1 MPITS
6 PTLTPVQ
13 RPSRLRRLGMSI
25 TLLGIVAYLGFLA
38 IHISPHAGGSD
49 SSGYLNSARL
59 LAQGEFFAPV
69 RSLPENSSVAFGEM
83 AFQPLGLRLHPTGD
97 RLVPTYP
104 IGLPLHLGAA
114 AQIVGWNYTVI
125 AVNLLTI
132 LASGG
137 LLWTLA
143 RQLGLSLLWSTAG
156 VLWLWLCPVF
166 IFSALQP
173 MSDLLA
179 LAWSLAVLSSAL
191 RVRDDWRWGL
201 ACGAALSLAVLVRPT
216 SALLVFPVLIAL
228 GFQWRAYLAVG
239 AGGLPGAAL
248 FAFYNWKVYG
258 SPLVTGYGEVWSAFS
273 RAYFVPNLLQ
283 FARWIPILFSP
294 LIILALAAPFLPTA
308 RLRGYKMLAGWF
320 VILVSFYGFYYCA
333 GETWWY
339 LRFILPAF
347 PALILATLRILA
359 ATEQALRLT
368 SKKTVIVA
376 AALLTISTAWQ
387 LRAIQR
393 LDVMTLEQRERTYP
407 DSAHWAQTHLPA
419 NAAIFCLQVSGALFY
434 YNDFLLI
441 RWDQIAPDRSS
452 SLLTTL
458 AAQKRPIYAALFP
471 FESAEAIK
479 KIGGHWTKLS
489 TVGQVTFWERQ
500 P

>member
-1 MPITS
+1 MPPAS
-6 PTLTPVQ
+6 PTLIATP
-13 RPSRLRRLGMSI
+13 PATYLRRGWMTI
-25 TLLGIVAYLGFLA
+25 TLIGVVAYLGILST
-38 IHISPHAGGSD
+38 HMSPHAGGSD
-49 SSGYLNSARL
+49 SSGYLTSARL

-83 AFQPLGLRLHPTGD
+83 AFQPLGLRLHPAGD

-114 AQIVGWNYTVI
+114 AQIVGWDYAVI

-143 RQLGLSLLWSTAG
+143 RQLGLSPLWSATG

-239 AGGLPGAAL
+239 AGGLPGASL

-283 FARWIPILFSP
+283 FARWIPVLFSP

-347 PALILATLRILA
+347 PALILAAVSALA
-359 ATEQALRLT
+359 ATEQTLRLT
-368 SKKTVIVA
+368 PKTTAMAA
-376 AALLTISTAWQ
+376 AALLAISAAWQ
-387 LRAIQR
+387 IIAIQR
-393 LDVMTLEQRERTYP
+393 LDVMTLEQRERTYS
-407 DSAHWAQTHLPA
+407 DSARWAQTHLPA
-419 NAAIFCLQVSGALFY
+419 KAAIFCMQVSGAFFY

-441 RWDQIAPDRSS
+441 RWDQDRSS
-452 SLLTTL
+452 LLLATL

-471 FESAEAIK
+471 FESAEALR

>member
-1 MPITS
+1 MPPAS
-6 PTLTPVQ
+6 PTLIATP
-13 RPSRLRRLGMSI
+13 PATYLRRGWMTI
-25 TLLGIVAYLGFLA
+25 TLIGVVAYLGILST
-38 IHISPHAGGSD
+38 HMSPHAGGSD
-49 SSGYLNSARL
+49 SSGYLTSARL

-69 RSLPENSSVAFGEM
+69 RSLPEHSSVAFGAM
-83 AFQPLGLRLHPTGD
+83 AFQPLGLRLHPAGD

-114 AQIVGWNYTVI
+114 AQIVGWDYAVI

-143 RQLGLSLLWSTAG
+143 RQLGLSPLWSATG

-239 AGGLPGAAL
+239 AGGLPGASL

-283 FARWIPILFSP
+283 FARWIPVLFSP

-347 PALILATLRILA
+347 PALILAAVSALA
-359 ATEQALRLT
+359 ATEQTLRLT
-368 SKKTVIVA
+368 PKTTAMAA
-376 AALLTISTAWQ
+376 AALLAISAAWQ
-387 LRAIQR
+387 IIAIQR
-393 LDVMTLEQRERTYP
+393 LDVMTLEQRERTYS
-407 DSAHWAQTHLPA
+407 DSARWAQTHLPA
-419 NAAIFCLQVSGALFY
+419 KAAIFCMQVSGAFFY

-441 RWDQIAPDRSS
+441 RWDQDRSS
-452 SLLTTL
+452 LLLATL

-471 FESAEAIK
+471 FESAEALR

>member
-1 MPITS
+1 MPPAS
-6 PTLTPVQ
+6 PTLIATP
-13 RPSRLRRLGMSI
+13 PATYLRRGWMTI
-25 TLLGIVAYLGFLA
+25 TLIGVVAYLRILST
-38 IHISPHAGGSD
+38 HMSPHAGGSD
-49 SSGYLNSARL
+49 SSGYLTSARL
-59 LAQGEFFAPV
+59 LAQGQFFAPV
-69 RSLPENSSVAFGEM
+69 RSLPEHSSVAFGTM

-97 RLVPTYP
+97 SLVPTYP

-114 AQIVGWNYTVI
+114 AQIVGWDYTVI
-125 AVNLLTI
+125 AVNLLSI

-143 RQLGLSLLWSTAG
+143 RQLGLSPLWSAAG

-179 LAWSLAVLSSAL
+179 LAWSLAVLSSVL
-191 RVRDDWRWGL
+191 RVRDDWRWGI

-258 SPLVTGYGEVWSAFS
+258 SPLVTGYGEVWSAFG
-273 RAYFVPNLLQ
+273 RDYFVPNLLQ
-283 FARWIPILFSP
+283 FARWIPVLFSP
-294 LIILALAAPFLPTA
+294 LIIAALAAPFLPTA
-308 RLRGYKMLAGWF
+308 RLRGYKMLAIWF
-320 VILVSFYGFYYCA
+320 VTLVGFYGFYYCA

-347 PALILATLRILA
+347 PALILAALSALA
-359 ATEQALRLT
+359 ATEKKLRLT
-368 SKKTVIVA
+368 PKTTAVAA
-376 AALLTISTAWQ
+376 AALLAISAAWQ
-387 LRAIQR
+387 IRAIQR
-393 LDVMTLEQRERTYP
+393 LDVMTLEQRERSYP
-407 DSAHWAQTHLPA
+407 DSARWAQTHLPA
-419 NAAIFCLQVSGALFY
+419 NAAVFCMQTSGALFY
-434 YNDFLLI
+434 YSNFLVI
-441 RWDQIAPDRSS
+441 RWDQDPSD
-452 SLLTTL
+452 SLLNSL
-458 AAQKRPIYAALFP
+458 AAQKRPIYAALLP
-471 FESAEAIK
+471 FESAAALK
-479 KIGGHWTKLS
+479 NIGGRWIKLS

>member
-1 MPITS
+1 MPPAS
-6 PTLTPVQ
+6 PTLIATP
-13 RPSRLRRLGMSI
+13 PATYLRRGWMTI
-25 TLLGIVAYLGFLA
+25 TLIGVVAYLGILST
-38 IHISPHAGGSD
+38 HISPHAGGSD
-49 SSGYLNSARL
+49 SSGYLTSARL
-59 LAQGEFFAPV
+59 LAQGQFFAPV
-69 RSLPENSSVAFGEM
+69 RSLPEHSSVAFGPM

-104 IGLPLHLGAA
+104 IGLPLHLIVAA
-114 AQIVGWNYTVI
+114 KTVDWNYAVM
-125 AVNLLTI
+125 AVNLLSV

-143 RQLGLSLLWSTAG
+143 RQLGLSPLWSATG

-191 RVRDDWRWGL
+191 RGRDDWRWGL
-201 ACGAALSLAVLVRPT
+201 ACGVALSLAVLVRPT
-216 SALLVFPVLIAL
+216 SALLVFPGLIAL
-228 GFQWRAYLAVG
+228 GLQWRAYLAVG

-248 FAFYNWKVYG
+248 FAFYNWEAYG
-258 SPLVTGYGEVWSAFS
+258 SPLITGYGEVWSAFS
-273 RAYFVPNLLQ
+273 RDYFGPNLLQ
-283 FARWIPILFSP
+283 FAHWIPVLFSP
-294 LIILALAAPFLPTA
+294 LIIVALAAPFLPSA
-308 RLRGYKMLAGWF
+308 RLRGYKMLAVWF
-320 VILVSFYGFYYCA
+320 VTLVSFYGFYYCA
-333 GETWWY
+333 SETWWY

-347 PALILATLRILA
+347 PALILAALSALA
-359 ATEQALRLT
+359 ATKQTLRLT
-368 SKKTVIVA
+368 PKTTAMAA
-376 AALLTISTAWQ
+376 AALLAISAAWQ
-387 LRAIQR
+387 ISAIQR

-407 DSAHWAQTHLPA
+407 DSARWAQIHLPA
-419 NAAIFCLQVSGALFY
+419 NAAIFCMQVSGAFFHY
-434 YNDFLLI
+434 TDFLLI
-441 RWDQIAPDRSS
+441 RWDQDRSS
-452 SLLTTL
+452 LLLTTL

-471 FESAEAIK
+471 FESAEALR

>member
-1 MPITS
+1 MPPAS
-6 PTLTPVQ
+6 PTLIATP
-13 RPSRLRRLGMSI
+13 PATYLRRGWMTIPLIGV
-25 TLLGIVAYLGFLA
+25 VAYLGILST
-38 IHISPHAGGSD
+38 HISPHAGGSD
-49 SSGYLNSARL
+49 SSGYLTSARL
-59 LAQGEFFAPV
+59 LAQGKFFAPV
-69 RSLPENSSVAFGEM
+69 RSLPEHSSVAFGAM

-114 AQIVGWNYTVI
+114 AQIVGWDYTVI
-125 AVNLLTI
+125 AVNLLSI

-143 RQLGLSLLWSTAG
+143 RQLGLSPLWSAAG

-216 SALLVFPVLIAL
+216 SALLVFPGLIAL
-228 GFQWRAYLAVG
+228 GLQWRAYLAVG
-239 AGGLPGAAL
+239 AAGLPGAAL

-273 RAYFVPNLLQ
+273 RAYFAPNLLQ
-283 FARWIPILFSP
+283 FAHWIPILFSP
-294 LIILALAAPFLPTA
+294 LIIVALAAPFLPTA
-308 RLRGYKMLAGWF
+308 RLRGYKMLAVWF
-320 VILVSFYGFYYCA
+320 MTLVSFYGFYYCA
-333 GETWWY
+333 SETWWY

-347 PALILATLRILA
+347 PALILAALSVLA
-359 ATEQALRLT
+359 ATEQALQFT
-368 SKKTVIVA
+368 PKKTAMVA
-376 AALLTISTAWQ
+376 AALLAISAAWQ
-387 LRAIQR
+387 IRAIQR
-393 LDVMTLEQRERTYP
+393 LDVMTLEQRERSYP
-407 DSAHWAQTHLPA
+407 DSARWAQTHLPA
-419 NAAIFCLQVSGALFY
+419 NAAVFCMQTSGALFY
-434 YNDFLLI
+434 YSNFLVI
-441 RWDQIAPDRSS
+441 RWDQDPSDP
-452 SLLTTL
+452 LLNTL
-458 AAQKRPIYAALFP
+458 AAQKRPIYAALLS
-471 FESAEAIK
+471 FESAAALK
-479 KIGGHWTKLS
+479 NIGGNWTKLS